1 MNMSWS
7 VAVIV
12 IVVLVFLGSIALA
25 LVDVRGKVAKEEAK
39 GKYGEQYRMLVADY
53 GQFAKEM
60 RDATQAMQSDLAAML
75 ERVDSIDRMMR
86 EVG

>member
-1 MNMSWS
+1 MSWS

-12 IVVLVFLGSIALA
+12 IVVLVFVGSVALA

-39 GKYGEQYRMLVADY
+39 GKYGEQYRMLADDY
-53 GQFAKEM
+53 EKLAKET
-60 RDATQAMQSDLAAML
+60 RDATQAIQSDLATML

-86 EVG
+86 EVS

>member
-1 MNMSWS
+1 MSWS

-39 GKYGEQYRMLVADY
+39 GNAEGHRGED
-53 GQFAKEM
+53 GP
-60 RDATQAMQSDLAAML
+60 
-75 ERVDSIDRMMR
+75 
-86 EVG
+86 

>member
-1 MNMSWS
+1 
-7 VAVIV
+7 
-12 IVVLVFLGSIALA
+12 
-25 LVDVRGKVAKEEAK
+25 VAKEEAK

>member
-1 MNMSWS
+1 MSWS

-39 GKYGEQYRMLVADY
+39 GKYGEQYRMLVAVY

-75 ERVDSIDRMMR
+75 ERGDSIDRMMR